1 MHFKLGLNYS
11 KCTLFTSLITVDR
24 YGISVSQM
32 TTCRSTFRSFPHSWL
47 ITGFVTRLTRRVTS
61 GGETAHSSGAP
72 ELISGFSGVCVTRSF
87 VLYVCFVDSCLSFC
101 TFSFWPL
108 CCLFFFDIWILITPL
123 LYSNSS

>member
-32 TTCRSTFRSFPHSWL
+32 TTCRNTFRSFPHSRL
-47 ITGFVTRLTRRVTS
+47 ITGCVTRLTRRATS
-61 GGETAHSSGAP
+61 GAGTDTLPEHLSSP
-72 ELISGFSGVCVTRSF
+72 PVFSGVCVTRSF

-123 LYSNSS
+123 LYSNCS